1 MGTQINT
8 RTLLVEV
15 SVLISITAEERM
27 TDLVNCFVREIS
39 VSYVSRERRV
49 STLHL
54 VRKGRLSELITEAES
69 VKF

>member
-1 MGTQINT
+1 MESPGQATCSL
-8 RTLLVEV
+8 RA
-15 SVLISITAEERM
+15 SKPRRM
-27 TDLVNCFVREIS
+27 KKIDLVNCFVREIS